1 MTLKDLVPG
10 QKAVVD
16 SIASGSIGDR
26 LMELGCLPGE
36 SISVERVAPFGDT
49 IAIRFSGLS
58 LCIRKNE
65 AMQISIKEPI

>member
-1 MTLKDLVPG
+1 MTLNELVPG
-10 QKAVVD
+10 QMAVVD

-26 LMELGCLPGE
+26 LLEMGCLPGE
-36 SISVERVAPFGDT
+36 SISVERVAPFGDA

-65 AMQISIKEPI
+65 AEQISVKASI

>member
-10 QKAVVD
+10 QKAIVD
-16 SIASGSIGDR
+16 AVASGSIGDR

-36 SISVERVAPFGDT
+36 PISVERVAPFGDT
-49 IAIRFSGLS
+49 IVIRFSGLS

-65 AMQISIKEPI
+65 AQQISIKASI